1 MEAHHNSDSNKFAT
15 EGEVDPSSTSYS
27 RVSNPLLQ
35 SDCRKFGDN
44 RGLDDFEPVIGS
56 NIVKRGKHEEYD
68 RVAVHPRNEI
78 CENTSLSRRLDTQA
92 EELFSKQSF
101 QDTQEA
107 SERSHMDGWKGEF
120 EEDSITLRQNDILGC
135 SEKII
140 SSSGDKRGKCGSVT
154 FGQSAGHIN
163 NDKSYI
169 MGKTVG
175 GQQETDHDSSLC
187 TKENYETGA
196 HTSNEMAKAKV
207 SNDNLIQ
214 ETNESDIKKKFLYP
228 QLTENI
234 ECETQSS
241 QNVEESMCHQDQGK
255 YFCYDSPLFG
265 ETGAWI
271 PVSVPPMSE
280 SEHEEWSR
288 GFCSNGGYLPQG
300 DTDWNQCMGED
311 KELTMWDVVLDML
324 LAARGKVH
332 SLASGDI
339 VGNMSWISSHLVEQA
354 WKEMAQTLTE
364 ANFGN
369 AQEMLEADPPKWLPD
384 SASSTC
390 MLCNVRFHPIMC
402 SRHHCRFCGGIFC
415 NECTK
420 GRSLLP
426 EKFRT
431 GEPQRV
437 CDVCCVRLESV
448 QPYLMDQVSRAAQL
462 PTHDLTDLSTLRSW
476 VNFPWGQSMEYEI
489 YKATNTIQGYERI
502 GLLSSEKKIPEAILQ
517 NARGLAIL
525 TVVKVGVMVTYK
537 IGTGLVIARR
547 EDGSWSPPSAISS
560 FGVGWGA
567 QAGGEL
573 TDFIIVLRT
582 TDAVKTFGGDAH
594 LSVGAGVS
602 AAAGIIGRTAE
613 ADLRAGTGG
622 YAACYTYSCSKGAF
636 VGCSLQGSVVTTRT
650 RENSRFYGSQSMK
663 ASEILLGS
671 LPRPPAAAALY
682 RALADLYQKL

>member
-1 MEAHHNSDSNKFAT
+1 MEAT
-15 EGEVDPSSTSYS
+15 QGEVYP

-35 SDCRKFGDN
+35 SDCSEFGDN

-56 NIVKRGKHEEYD
+56 NIVKTSKHEEYD
-68 RVAVHPRNEI
+68 RVAVHVRNEI
-78 CENTSLSRRLDTQA
+78 PENTCSTRCLDIQA

-101 QDTQEA
+101 QDTREA
-107 SERSHMDGWKGEF
+107 SERYHMDGWKGEV
-120 EEDSITLRQNDILGC
+120 EKDSITPRQNNILRC

-140 SSSGDKRGKCGSVT
+140 NSNGDKRGKCGSEL
-154 FGQSAGHIN
+154 FGQSAGHVN

-169 MGKTVG
+169 MGKPVD
-175 GQQETDHDSSLC
+175 GQQETDHDSPLC
-187 TKENYETGA
+187 TKENDEKGA
-196 HTSNEMAKAKV
+196 HTTNGVVKAKV
-207 SNDNLIQ
+207 SNANFMQ
-214 ETNESDIKKKFLYP
+214 QTNESDGKSNFLYP
-228 QLTENI
+228 QLTENTV
-234 ECETQSS
+234 CETQSS
-241 QNVEESMCHQDQGK
+241 QNVENSTCHQNQEK

-271 PVSVPPMSE
+271 PVSVPPMSD
-280 SEHEEWSR
+280 SEHKDWSR
-288 GFCSNGGYLPQG
+288 GFCSNGGYLPEG
-300 DTDWNQCMGED
+300 DTDWNQCIGED

-332 SLASGDI
+332 SLASGDV

-354 WKEMAQTLTE
+354 WNEMAQTLTE

-369 AQEMLEADPPKWLPD
+369 AREILEADPPKWLPD

-437 CDVCCVRLESV
+437 CDVCCVRIESV

-489 YKATNTIQGYERI
+489 YKATNTIRGYERI

-525 TVVKVGVMVTYK
+525 TVVKVGVMVTYN
-537 IGTGLVIARR
+537 IGTGLVIACR

-650 RENSRFYGSQSMK
+650 RENSRFYGSQSLK

>member
-1 MEAHHNSDSNKFAT
+1 
-15 EGEVDPSSTSYS
+15 
-27 RVSNPLLQ
+27 
-35 SDCRKFGDN
+35 
-44 RGLDDFEPVIGS
+44 
-56 NIVKRGKHEEYD
+56 
-68 RVAVHPRNEI
+68 
-78 CENTSLSRRLDTQA
+78 
-92 EELFSKQSF
+92 
-101 QDTQEA
+101 
-107 SERSHMDGWKGEF
+107 
-120 EEDSITLRQNDILGC
+120 
-135 SEKII
+135 
-140 SSSGDKRGKCGSVT
+140 
-154 FGQSAGHIN
+154 
-163 NDKSYI
+163 
-169 MGKTVG
+169 MGMTVG
-175 GQQETDHDSSLC
+175 GQQETDHDSPLC
-187 TKENYETGA
+187 TKENYEMGA
-196 HTSNEMAKAKV
+196 HSSNGMVKAKV
-207 SNDNLIQ
+207 SNASLVQQTDA
-214 ETNESDIKKKFLYP
+214 SDIKRKFTYP

-234 ECETQSS
+234 DCESPSS
-241 QNVEESMCHQDQGK
+241 QNVEESMCRQDQGK
-255 YFCYDSPLFG
+255 YFCYGSPLFG

-280 SEHEEWSR
+280 SEHEEWRR
-288 GFCSNGGYLPQG
+288 GFCSNGGYLPEG

-332 SLASGDI
+332 SVASGDI
-339 VGNMSWISSHLVEQA
+339 VSNISWISSHLVEQA

-448 QPYLMDQVSRAAQL
+448 QPYLMNQVSRAAQL
-462 PTHDLTDLSTLRSW
+462 PTHDITDLSTLRSW

-489 YKATNTIQGYERI
+489 YKATNTIRGYARI

-525 TVVKVGVMVTYK
+525 TVVQVGVMVTYN

-547 EDGSWSPPSAISS
+547 EDGSWSAPSAISS

-573 TDFIIVLRT
+573 TDFIIVLTT

-594 LSVGAGVS
+594 LSLGAGVS

-636 VGCSLQGSVVTTRT
+636 VGFSLQGSIVMTRT

-682 RALADLYQKL
+682 RALTDLYQKL

>member
-1 MEAHHNSDSNKFAT
+1 MEPHHNKFAS
-15 EGEVDPSSTSYS
+15 EGEVEPCYS

-35 SDCRKFGDN
+35 SDCSKFGDN
-44 RGLDDFEPVIGS
+44 RGLDNFEPVIGS
-56 NIVKRGKHEEYD
+56 NIVKTGKHEEHD
-68 RVAVHPRNEI
+68 KVAVHLRNEI
-78 CENTSLSRRLDTQA
+78 PENTSSTRHLDTQA

-101 QDTQEA
+101 QDTREA
-107 SERSHMDGWKGEF
+107 SEGYHGWKGEI
-120 EEDSITLRQNDILGC
+120 EEDSITLKQNNILKC
-135 SEKII
+135 SEMII
-140 SSSGDKRGKCGSVT
+140 SSNSDKRGKCGSET
-154 FGQSAGHIN
+154 FGQSEGHIN
-163 NDKSYI
+163 NNKSYI
-169 MGKTVG
+169 MGKPVV
-175 GQQETDHDSSLC
+175 GQQETDHDSPLC
-187 TKENYETGA
+187 TKENYEKGV
-196 HTSNEMAKAKV
+196 HTSKEMVKAKV
-207 SNDNLIQ
+207 SNDDLIQ
-214 ETNESDIKKKFLYP
+214 QTNESDVKRNFLYP
-228 QLTENI
+228 QLTENR
-234 ECETQSS
+234 ECESQSS
-241 QNVEESMCHQDQGK
+241 QKVEESMCHQNQGK

-280 SEHEEWSR
+280 SEHEEWNK
-288 GFCSNGGYLPQG
+288 GFCSNGGYLPEG
-300 DTDWNQCMGED
+300 DTDWNQCVGED

-324 LAARGKVH
+324 LAARGKVQ

-339 VGNMSWISSHLVEQA
+339 VGNMSWISSHLIEQA

-369 AQEMLEADPPKWLPD
+369 AQEILEADPPKWLPD

-437 CDVCCVRLESV
+437 CDVCCVRLESL

-476 VNFPWGQSMEYEI
+476 VNFPWAQSMEYEI
-489 YKATNTIQGYERI
+489 YKATNTIRGYERI

-525 TVVKVGVMVTYK
+525 TVVKVGVMVTYN

-573 TDFIIVLRT
+573 TDFIIVLRN
-582 TDAVKTFGGDAH
+582 TDAVNTFGGDAH

-636 VGCSLQGSVVTTRT
+636 VGCSLQGSVVTTRA
-650 RENSRFYGSQSMK
+650 RENSRFYGSQSIK

-671 LPRPPAAAALY
+671 LPRPPAAATLY
-682 RALADLYQKL
+682 RALAELYQKL

>member
-1 MEAHHNSDSNKFAT
+1 MEPHNNSDSNFAT
-15 EGEVDPSSTSYS
+15 QGQVDPSSTSYS

-35 SDCRKFGDN
+35 SDCSKFGDN
-44 RGLDDFEPVIGS
+44 TGLDDFEPVICS
-56 NIVKRGKHEEYD
+56 NIVKTGKHEEYN
-68 RVAVHPRNEI
+68 RVAVHLMNEI
-78 CENTSLSRRLDTQA
+78 PENTSSTSRLDTQA

-101 QDTQEA
+101 QDTREA
-107 SERSHMDGWKGEF
+107 SERYHMDGWKEES
-120 EEDSITLRQNDILGC
+120 EEDSITLRQNNIVRS

-140 SSSGDKRGKCGSVT
+140 SSNWDERGKCGSES
-154 FGQSAGHIN
+154 FGQSAGHVN

-169 MGKTVG
+169 MGKPMG
-175 GQQETDHDSSLC
+175 GQQETDHDSPLC
-187 TKENYETGA
+187 TKENYEKGA
-196 HTSNEMAKAKV
+196 HATNGMVKAEV
-207 SNDNLIQ
+207 SNVNLIQ
-214 ETNESDIKKKFLYP
+214 ETNESDIKRNLLYP

-241 QNVEESMCHQDQGK
+241 QNVDGSMCHQNQEK

-265 ETGAWI
+265 ETGSWI

-280 SEHEEWSR
+280 SEHDEWSR
-288 GFCSNGGYLPQG
+288 GFCSNGRYLPEG

-339 VGNMSWISSHLVEQA
+339 VGNMAWISSHLVEQA

-369 AQEMLEADPPKWLPD
+369 AQEILEADPPKWLPD

-402 SRHHCRFCGGIFC
+402 SRHHCRFCGGLFC

-489 YKATNTIQGYERI
+489 YKAANTIRGYEKI
-502 GLLSSEKKIPEAILQ
+502 VLLSSEKKIPEAILQ

-525 TVVKVGVMVTYK
+525 TVVKVGVMVTYNV
-537 IGTGLVIARR
+537 GTGLVIARR

-636 VGCSLQGSVVTTRT
+636 VGCSLQGSVVTTRI
-650 RENSRFYGSQSMK
+650 RENSRFYGSQSIK

-671 LPRPPAAAALY
+671 LPNPPAAAALY
-682 RALADLYQKL
+682 RALTDLYQKL

>member
-1 MEAHHNSDSNKFAT
+1 MEPHHNSDSKFAT
-15 EGEVDPSSTSYS
+15 PGEVDPSSTSYS

-35 SDCRKFGDN
+35 SDCSKFGDST
-44 RGLDDFEPVIGS
+44 GLDDFEPVICS
-56 NIVKRGKHEEYD
+56 NIVKMGKHEEYN
-68 RVAVHPRNEI
+68 RVAVHLMNEI
-78 CENTSLSRRLDTQA
+78 PENTSSTSRLDTQA

-101 QDTQEA
+101 QDTREA
-107 SERSHMDGWKGEF
+107 SERYHMDGWKEES
-120 EEDSITLRQNDILGC
+120 EEDSITLRQNNILRS

-140 SSSGDKRGKCGSVT
+140 SSNWDERGKCGSES
-154 FGQSAGHIN
+154 FGQSAGHVN

-169 MGKTVG
+169 MGKPMG
-175 GQQETDHDSSLC
+175 GQQETDHDSPLC
-187 TKENYETGA
+187 TKENYEKGA
-196 HTSNEMAKAKV
+196 HTTNGMVIAEV
-207 SNDNLIQ
+207 SNVNLIQ
-214 ETNESDIKKKFLYP
+214 ETNESDIKRNLLYP

-241 QNVEESMCHQDQGK
+241 QNVEGSMCHQNQEK

-265 ETGAWI
+265 ETGSWI

-280 SEHEEWSR
+280 SEHDEWSR
-288 GFCSNGGYLPQG
+288 GFCSNGRYLPEG

-339 VGNMSWISSHLVEQA
+339 VGNMAWISSHLVEQA

-369 AQEMLEADPPKWLPD
+369 AQEILEADPPKWLPD

-402 SRHHCRFCGGIFC
+402 SRHHCRFCGGLFC

-489 YKATNTIQGYERI
+489 YKAANSIRGYEKI

-525 TVVKVGVMVTYK
+525 TVVKVGVMVTYNV
-537 IGTGLVIARR
+537 GTGLVIARR

-650 RENSRFYGSQSMK
+650 RENSRFYGSQSIK

-671 LPRPPAAAALY
+671 LPNPPAAAALY
-682 RALADLYQKL
+682 RALTDLYQKL

>member
-1 MEAHHNSDSNKFAT
+1 MEPHRNSDSNFST
-15 EGEVDPSSTSYS
+15 RGEVDPSSTSFS
-27 RVSNPLLQ
+27 RVSNPLIQ
-35 SDCRKFGDN
+35 SDCSKFGDN
-44 RGLDDFEPVIGS
+44 RGLDDFVPVIGS
-56 NIVKRGKHEEYD
+56 NIVKTGKHEEYN
-68 RVAVHPRNEI
+68 REAVHLRNEI
-78 CENTSLSRRLDTQA
+78 PENTSSMSRLDTQA

-101 QDTQEA
+101 QDTREA
-107 SERSHMDGWKGEF
+107 SERYHMDGWKEEF
-120 EEDSITLRQNDILGC
+120 EEDSTTLRQKNNLRC

-140 SSSGDKRGKCGSVT
+140 SSNWDERGKCGSES
-154 FGQSAGHIN
+154 FGQTAGHIN
-163 NDKSYI
+163 NEKSYI
-169 MGKTVG
+169 MGKPVG
-175 GQQETDHDSSLC
+175 GRQETDHDSPLSA
-187 TKENYETGA
+187 KESFEKEG
-196 HTSNEMAKAKV
+196 HTTYGMVKAEV
-207 SNDNLIQ
+207 SNVNLIQ
-214 ETNESDIKKKFLYP
+214 QTNETDVKRNFRYQ
-228 QLTENI
+228 QLTESI
-234 ECETQSS
+234 ECETRSS
-241 QNVEESMCHQDQGK
+241 QNVEESMCHQNQEK

-280 SEHEEWSR
+280 SEHDEWSR
-288 GFCSNGGYLPQG
+288 GFCSNGGYLPEG

-339 VGNMSWISSHLVEQA
+339 VGNMSWISSHLIEQA

-369 AQEMLEADPPKWLPD
+369 AQEILESDPPKWLPD
-384 SASSTC
+384 SVSSTC

-402 SRHHCRFCGGIFC
+402 SRHHCRFCGGLFC

-489 YKATNTIQGYERI
+489 YKAANTIRGYEKI

-525 TVVKVGVMVTYK
+525 TVVKVGVMVTYN

-622 YAACYTYSCSKGAF
+622 YAACCTYSCSKGAF
-636 VGCSLQGSVVTTRT
+636 VGCSLQGSIVTTRT

-682 RALADLYQKL
+682 RALADLYQNL